1 MMQAASAI
9 LTWCIAA
16 IAIPGLLASKSGG
29 GILPR
34 SRGNMLKRDC
44 KLLVIGLL
52 ASSSIAH
59 ASATLPPFVDKTKF
73 KSHADC
79 VASLRND
86 LQQDRDA
93 TTNGWIGF
101 RDGMTRRV
109 TLITD
114 GLVTQSRNVTIY
126 RSELWRGFAGPVDRP
141 GAPET
146 EAASGA
152 INGSQTRT
160 SAKYEKRLSVCK
172 GRIKTVTG
180 EEGYTMDTFE

>member
-1 MMQAASAI
+1 
-9 LTWCIAA
+9 
-16 IAIPGLLASKSGG
+16 
-29 GILPR
+29 
-34 SRGNMLKRDC
+34 MLKRNC
-44 KLLVIGLL
+44 KLLVLGLL
-52 ASSSIAH
+52 TSSSIAH

-114 GLVTQSRNVTIY
+114 GLMTQSRNVTIY
-126 RSELWRGFAGPVDRP
+126 RSELWRSFGAPIDRP
-141 GAPET
+141 GVPDT
-146 EAASGA
+146 EEASGEFKA
-152 INGSQTRT
+152 PKIRY
-160 SAKYEKRLSVCK
+160 SAKYEKRLSICK
-172 GRIKTVTG
+172 GRTKTVTR

>member
-1 MMQAASAI
+1 
-9 LTWCIAA
+9 
-16 IAIPGLLASKSGG
+16 
-29 GILPR
+29 
-34 SRGNMLKRDC
+34 MLKRNC

-73 KSHADC
+73 KSHSDC

-101 RDGMTRRV
+101 RDGMTRQV

-126 RSELWRGFAGPVDRP
+126 RSELWRGFAAPVDRP
-141 GAPET
+141 GARQVNEPSGN
-146 EAASGA
+146 AS
-152 INGSQTRT
+152 T
-160 SAKYEKRLSVCK
+160 SLIRRSAHYEKRLRVCK
-172 GRIKTVTG
+172 DRSKTVKG
-180 EEGYTMDTFE
+180 EDGYTMDRLE

>member
-1 MMQAASAI
+1 
-9 LTWCIAA
+9 
-16 IAIPGLLASKSGG
+16 
-29 GILPR
+29 
-34 SRGNMLKRDC
+34 MLKRNC

-93 TTNGWIGF
+93 TTNGWVSF
-101 RDGMTRRV
+101 RDGMTRQV

-126 RSELWRGFAGPVDRP
+126 RSELWRGLGAPIDRP
-141 GAPET
+141 GAPKT
-146 EAASGA
+146 EGASGEFKA
-152 INGSQTRT
+152 PKIRT

-172 GRIKTVTG
+172 GRNKTVTG
-180 EEGYTMDTFE
+180 EEGYTMNTFE